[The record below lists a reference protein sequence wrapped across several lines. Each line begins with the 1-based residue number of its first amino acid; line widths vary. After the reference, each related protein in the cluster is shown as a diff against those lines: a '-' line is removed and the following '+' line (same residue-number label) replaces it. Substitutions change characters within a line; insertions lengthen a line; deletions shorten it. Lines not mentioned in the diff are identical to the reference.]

1 MSKNNI
7 LGGINKANP
16 PIKSKVINADARHNT
31 KLQAYKKSVLDKAI
45 QKITKIEEDIKNFE
59 NNLTLFIIL

>member
-16 PIKSKVINADARHNT
+16 RIKSKVINADARHNT

-59 NNLTLFIIL
+59 NN

>member
-31 KLQAYKKSVLDKAI
+31 NYKPIKSLS
-45 QKITKIEEDIKNFE
+45 
-59 NNLTLFIIL
+59 

>member
-16 PIKSKVINADARHNT
+16 PIKSKVINADARHT
-31 KLQAYKKSVLDKAI
+31 THLQAYNKFFLDKAI
-45 QKITKIEEDIKNFE
+45 Q
-59 NNLTLFIIL
+59 

>member
-1 MSKNNI
+1 MIKNNI

-16 PIKSKVINADARHNT
+16 PIKSEVINADARQNT

-59 NNLTLFIIL
+59 NN